1 MTTSDTQRKQ
11 MDIKMKEDEAHKYE
25 VPFSMTEYEVPIP
38 MIKMTECE
46 AYATF
51 SYKPWHTQ
59 AMQIGVVFVE
69 FVFIVYMLY

>member
-11 MDIKMKEDEAHKYE
+11 MDIKMKEDEA
-25 VPFSMTEYEVPIP
+25 PEYEVPIP
-38 MIKMTECE
+38 TIKMTECE

-59 AMQIGVVFVE
+59 AMQNGVVLV
-69 FVFIVYMLY
+69 VYMMHIEF

>member
-1 MTTSDTQRKQ
+1 MTRSDTQRKQ
-11 MDIKMKEDEAHKYE
+11 MDIKMKEDEAH
-25 VPFSMTEYEVPIP
+25 EYEVPIP

-59 AMQIGVVFVE
+59 AMQNGVVLVDFVLL
-69 FVFIVYMLY
+69 VYMLY

>member
-1 MTTSDTQRKQ
+1 

-25 VPFSMTEYEVPIP
+25 VPFSVTEYEVPIP
-38 MIKMTECE
+38 MIKMKECE

-59 AMQIGVVFVE
+59 AMQIGVVLV
-69 FVFIVYMLY
+69 VYMMYIKF